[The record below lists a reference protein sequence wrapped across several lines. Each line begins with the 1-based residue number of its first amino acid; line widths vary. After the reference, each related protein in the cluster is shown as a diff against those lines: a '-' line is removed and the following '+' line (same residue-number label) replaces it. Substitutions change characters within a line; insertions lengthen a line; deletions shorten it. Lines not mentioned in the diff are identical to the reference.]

1 MTKDRSRKIVLIQ
14 ARATTYKKVKKSKLE
29 TFYATVQDSVDIEYN
44 NFFAGDSKHTR
55 IEWLYCKTLI
65 DLKYIDEFLLPKVI
79 SPNFSANDFLADV
92 PIYKEK
98 LEKFTEED
106 VFSAIF
112 NGKLVLVVNNIAYTL
127 LLRKLPNREPEEPVT
142 EPTIRGPRDG
152 FVEDVYTNI
161 ALIRRRYKSK
171 SLTVETYVIGKRSN
185 TDVAIVYDKDIIN
198 PEIITE
204 LKKRLK
210 KVDVDILHTN
220 QYLEEALSDHPFSLL
235 PLFNYTAR
243 PDFAVESINAGRFV
257 IIADG
262 LPTVSIA
269 PISVAHLFKSAED
282 ANVNPYFATLERLIR
297 LVSLFIATLLP
308 GFWLALTAF
317 NLDQIPYPFLAT
329 ISVSRYGIPMSTPLE
344 MFIML
349 ILFELFNEAGVR
361 LPKAIGQTVAVFG
374 GLIVGDAAIRAG
386 LTSPTMLV
394 VVAITFISGFTL
406 VNQSFSTAITIVR
419 LCVVALS
426 AVFGIFGVVLGFF
439 LISLFMSSLQSFGV
453 PYLATIAPLKLRE
466 IKKSFFRLP
475 SLLYNKRP
483 GYLQT
488 KDPTRQEE

>member
-1 MTKDRSRKIVLIQ
+1 MTKNRSRKIVLIQ
-14 ARATTYKKVKKSKLE
+14 ANATSYKKVKKSKLE
-29 TFYATVQDSVDIEYN
+29 TIYSTVKESVDIEYN
-44 NFFAGDSKHTR
+44 SFFTNPLKR
-55 IEWLYCKTLI
+55 VKVEWLYCKTLV
-65 DLKYIDEFLLPKVI
+65 DLKYIDEFIMPKVKSDDF
-79 SPNFSANDFLADV
+79 SPTEFLANV
-92 PIYKEK
+92 PLYKEK
-98 LEKFTEED
+98 LQFFNEET
-106 VFSAIF
+106 VLSEVL
-112 NGKLVLVVNNIAYTL
+112 NGKLVMVVNNETYTL
-127 LLRKLPNREPEEPVT
+127 LIRKLPNRAPEEPVT

-161 ALIRRRYKSK
+161 ALIRRRYKTK
-171 SLTVETYVIGKRSN
+171 SLVVDTYVLGKRSN
-185 TDVAIVYDKDIIN
+185 TDVAILYDKDIIN
-198 PEIITE
+198 PEIMKE
-204 LKKRLK
+204 LKRRIK

-243 PDFAVESINAGRFV
+243 ADFAVESINSGRFV
-257 IIADG
+257 IIVDG

-282 ANVNPYFATLERLIR
+282 ANINPYFATFERLIR
-297 LVSLFIATLLP
+297 LVALFIATLLP
-308 GFWLALTAF
+308 GFWLSLTAF

-406 VNQSFSTAITIVR
+406 VNQSFSTAITIIR
-419 LCVVALS
+419 LSVVALS
-426 AVFGIFGVVLGFF
+426 AIFGIFGVVLSFF
-439 LISLFMSSLQSFGV
+439 LISIFLASLQSFGV
-453 PYLATIAPLKLRE
+453 PYLATLAPIKKRE
-466 IKKSFFRLP
+466 VLKSFFRLP
-475 SLLYNKRP
+475 SLFYNSRP

-488 KDPTRQEE
+488 KDSTRQEE